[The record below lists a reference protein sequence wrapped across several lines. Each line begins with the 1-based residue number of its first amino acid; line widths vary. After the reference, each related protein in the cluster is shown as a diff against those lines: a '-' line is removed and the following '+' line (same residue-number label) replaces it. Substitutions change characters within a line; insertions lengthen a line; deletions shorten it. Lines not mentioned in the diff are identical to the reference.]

1 MPPSTDDFGWQS
13 HMAAMIY
20 ADTAVADVDR
30 TAGGW
35 RCASAIDA
43 DTVMMIYRRNLQ
55 GGVQNNLAA
64 QFPVTA
70 AYLGRAGFRVLTQA
84 LYRQYPPRSPVF
96 NVFAAQLPAFIL
108 DFDQYHPQMRGAAS
122 ALASI
127 DFFTTHVALAD
138 QSLEMDQRY
147 FELYR
152 SVLQALAEAPAEGA
166 VQTGLY
172 QQAELHPEVFAN
184 SGSVDGQIRS
194 CQRGDELVIEF
205 RSV

>member
-1 MPPSTDDFGWQS
+1 MPPSADDFHWQS
-13 HMAAMIY
+13 RMAALIY
-20 ADTAVADVDR
+20 SDSVARDGDS
-30 TAGGW
+30 AGGGW
-35 RCASAIDA
+35 RCADAIDA
-43 DTVMMIYRRNLQ
+43 DTVMMIYRRNLR
-55 GGVQNNLAA
+55 GGVHNNLAA

-84 LYRQYPPRSPVF
+84 LFTKHPPRSPVF
-96 NVFAAQLPAFIL
+96 NLFAAQLPAFIL
-108 DFDQYHPQMRGAAS
+108 DFDQYQEQMRGAAS

-127 DFFTTHVALAD
+127 DFFTTHVAVVD

-152 SVLQALAEAPAEGA
+152 SVLQRMADTHADGA

-172 QQAELHPEVFAN
+172 RQTDLHPERL
-184 SGSVDGQIRS
+184 SGSDSVGGQIWSR
-194 CQRGDELVIEF
+194 QRGDELVIEY